1 MKKVI
6 LSAVLIAL
14 TSSLIPLLAAEEGE
28 GSSGFGAWRLS
39 VGGALNGGVSPSIRS
54 SGAFRGL
61 AVLPALPAGQRK
73 DAAKAKHTADRTT
86 GKVTFG
92 DGGYINPNSDSA
104 VPEYTSD
111 WQLTKKSLLDGAVE
125 DTYVEPGVVTEIA
138 GGHVGDSDQYEPGIS
153 VELSRT
159 LWSDKER
166 GWGVDLALAVSYFF
180 GNDIY
185 DAHGT
190 FSRSQPYE
198 TGTYRTEFGGGADI
212 VNDEWAEKNDAGF
225 YGRIRENAPAP
236 LLHVP
241 NFAALSANPTP
252 VPGSIGGGTVNAA
265 SSFDASGDYRELE
278 MFLMAR
284 PWYEITDWWRVFGE
298 VGLAVSWSQFD
309 FEYSAL
315 GAGGRL
321 GSSED
326 FSEWRCYGVAGA
338 GTMFRLGSFDLSIDF
353 LGRFLNDDLDCNGK
367 YCSGSIEKSDWL
379 MRVMVG
385 WEF

>member
-1 MKKVI
+1 MNKVI
-6 LSAVLIAL
+6 LSAVLIPL
-14 TSSLIPLLAAEEGE
+14 VSSLIPLFAAEGGE
-28 GSSGFGAWRLS
+28 ESGFGAWRIS

-61 AVLPALPAGQRK
+61 AVLPALPAGQSK
-73 DAAKAKHTADRTT
+73 AAAAAKHTVDGT
-86 GKVTFG
+86 GRVTFG
-92 DGGYINPNSDSA
+92 DGFIDPNSEAA
-104 VPEYTSD
+104 VPGRT
-111 WQLTKKSLLDGAVE
+111 WNWRLPE
-125 DTYVEPGVVTEIA
+125 DAAQGGNFVIEDAYVEPGAVTEVA
-138 GGHVGDSDQYEPGIS
+138 GGHVGDSDQYQPGIS
-153 VELSRT
+153 VEMSRT

-190 FSRSQPYE
+190 YGRSQSYE
-198 TGTYRTEFGGGADI
+198 TGTYRTEIVGAGVLDDPW
-212 VNDEWAEKNDAGF
+212 VTADAGGY
-225 YGRIRENAPAP
+225 YGIGSATGPGP
-236 LLHVP
+236 LLPTVS
-241 NFAALSANPTP
+241 LTANPTP

-315 GAGGRL
+315 GAGGRIR
-321 GSSED
+321 SSED

-353 LGRFLNDDLDCNGK
+353 LGRFLNDDLDCNGR

>member
-28 GSSGFGAWRLS
+28 GSSGFGAWRIS
-39 VGGALNGGVSPSIRS
+39 VGGALNGGVSHSIRS

-61 AVLPALPAGQRK
+61 AVLPALPAGQGK
-73 DAAKAKHTADRTT
+73 AAAAAKHTADGT
-86 GKVTFG
+86 GRVTFG
-92 DGGYINPNSDSA
+92 DGFIDPNSEAA
-104 VPEYTSD
+104 VPGRTWNWRLPESAA
-111 WQLTKKSLLDGAVE
+111 QGNSFVME
-125 DTYVEPGVVTEIA
+125 DYYVEPGAVTEYA

-190 FSRSQPYE
+190 YGRSQSYE
-198 TGTYRTEFGGGADI
+198 TGKYRTEIDGAGVLD
-212 VNDEWAEKNDAGF
+212 DEWVQPSGGY
-225 YGRIRENAPAP
+225 YGIGSATGPGP
-236 LLHVP
+236 LLPTVS
-241 NFAALSANPTP
+241 LTANPMAIVT
-252 VPGSIGGGTVNAA
+252 GGGTVNAA

-309 FEYSAL
+309 FEYSAI

-338 GTMFRLGSFDLSIDF
+338 GTVFRLWQFDLSIDF
-353 LGRFLNDDLDCNGK
+353 LGRFLNDDLDCNGR
-367 YCSGSIEKSDWL
+367 YCSGSIEKSDWR

>member
-1 MKKVI
+1 MKMVI
-6 LSAVLIAL
+6 LCAVLIPLA
-14 TSSLIPLLAAEEGE
+14 SSLIPLLAAEGGE
-28 GSSGFGAWRLS
+28 ESGFGAWRLS
-39 VGGALNGGVSPSIRS
+39 VGGALNGGVKPSVRS
-54 SGAFRGL
+54 SGAYRGL
-61 AVLPALPAGQRK
+61 AVLPAVPAGRSSGQVPK
-73 DAAKAKHTADRTT
+73 WNSAT
-86 GKVTFG
+86 GIDFG
-92 DGGYINPNSDSA
+92 GGAFINPNSDYGLDGYTYNWRLPESA
-104 VPEYTSD
+104 VRGGNFVMES
-111 WQLTKKSLLDGAVE
+111 A
-125 DTYVEPGVVTEIA
+125 YVDAGTVTEYA
-138 GGHVGDSDQYEPGIS
+138 GGHVGDGDQYQPGIS

-166 GWGVDLALAVSYFF
+166 GWGVDLALAASYFF

-190 FSRSQPYE
+190 YARSQSYTE
-198 TGTYRTEFGGGADI
+198 GKSVTTITGGDVLDPDYGADPVGGWYGGGQASF
-212 VNDEWAEKNDAGF
+212 NGF
-225 YGRIRENAPAP
+225 G
-236 LLHVP
+236 
-241 NFAALSANPTP
+241 ALGFGA
-252 VPGSIGGGTVNAA
+252 GSITTVPVTTGGGTVNAA

-309 FEYSAL
+309 FEYSAI

-338 GTMFRLGSFDLSIDF
+338 GTMFRLGSFDLSVDF

>member
-39 VGGALNGGVSPSIRS
+39 VGGALNGGVRPSVRS

-61 AVLPALPAGQRK
+61 AVLPDLPAGQGK
-73 DAAKAKHTADRTT
+73 AAAAAKHTADGT
-86 GKVTFG
+86 GRVTFG

-111 WQLTKKSLLDGAVE
+111 WQLTKESLLAGAVE
-125 DTYVEPGVVTEIA
+125 DNYVEPGAVTEIA
-138 GGHVGDSDQYEPGIS
+138 GGHVGDSDQYEPGVS

-166 GWGVDLALAVSYFF
+166 GWGVDLALAASYFF

-190 FSRSQPYE
+190 YGRSQSYE
-198 TGTYRTEFGGGADI
+198 TGKYRTEIDGAGVLDDPWGTAVGGY
-212 VNDEWAEKNDAGF
+212 
-225 YGRIRENAPAP
+225 YGIGSATGPGP
-236 LLHVP
+236 LLPTVS
-241 NFAALSANPTP
+241 LSANPTP

-278 MFLMAR
+278 MLFMLR
-284 PWYEITDWWRVFGE
+284 PWYEIKDWWRVYAE
-298 VGLAVSWSQFD
+298 VGVGVSWGRFD
-309 FEYSAL
+309 ASFHSEGISAK
-315 GAGGRL
+315 
-321 GSSED
+321 EKFTQWD
-326 FSEWRCYGVAGA
+326 CYGVAGL
-338 GTMFRLGSFDLSIDF
+338 GTVFLYDDWTLGIDF
-353 LGRFLNDDLDCNGK
+353 LGRFWRDDLDVDGR
-367 YCSGSIEKSDWL
+367 YVSGSIERSDWGF
-379 MRVMVG
+379 RVMIG
-385 WEF
+385 YEF

>member
-14 TSSLIPLLAAEEGE
+14 TSSLVPLLAAEEGE
-28 GSSGFGAWRLS
+28 GSSGFGAWRIS
-39 VGGALNGGVSPSIRS
+39 VGGALNGGVRPSVRS

-73 DAAKAKHTADRTT
+73 DAAKAKHTADGT
-86 GKVTFG
+86 GRVTFG

-111 WQLTKKSLLDGAVE
+111 WQLTKESLLAGAVE
-125 DTYVEPGVVTEIA
+125 DNYVEPGAVTEVV

-166 GWGVDLALAVSYFF
+166 GWGVDLALAASYFF

-190 FSRSQPYE
+190 YGRSQSYE
-198 TGTYRTEFGGGADI
+198 TGKYRTEIDGAGVLD
-212 VNDEWAEKNDAGF
+212 DEWVTASGGY
-225 YGRIRENAPAP
+225 YGIGSATGPGP
-236 LLHVP
+236 LLPTVS
-241 NFAALSANPTP
+241 LTANPMAIVT
-252 VPGSIGGGTVNAA
+252 GGGTVNAA

-309 FEYSAL
+309 FEYSAI

-338 GTMFRLGSFDLSIDF
+338 GTVFRLWQFDLSIDF

-379 MRVMVG
+379 IRAMVG
-385 WEF
+385 FEF